1 MDNLNQIR
9 RIISL
14 VVYGSISLIIALII
28 VRILLMLIG
37 SSTESGF
44 VSFIYSTSDTFVGM
58 FRGIYQNIN
67 INAGKSV
74 IEIFTLVALIFYIS
88 VGYLVSKS
96 IRSVV
101 EVDLLQVISN
111 IIDTGFKFVE
121 FLLITRFLL
130 KLTGASTVSQFVSV
144 VYEISNIIYEPFQGI
159 LPGIQVASLGIIFE
173 TSTLIAIIAIIIFD
187 IASESMIAYIN
198 KTAVPS
204 KPKVHKAPAQHVNTQ
219 PIVNVH
225 VPQQQYQPMQYQA
238 PTPNITIQ
246 MPPQQPQPQY
256 VDRRTVQVVS
266 PNQPLQPSYPYA
278 NQNHLESQRP
288 VHNQQMHGQ
297 NYNQP
302 IYNEPM
308 APRDPNN

>member
-14 VVYGSISLIIALII
+14 VVYGAISLIIALII
-28 VRILLMLIG
+28 VRIFLMLIG
-37 SSTESGF
+37 ASTESGF
-44 VSFIYSTSDTFVGM
+44 VTFIYNSSNTFVGM

-88 VGYLVSKS
+88 LGYLISKS
-96 IRSVV
+96 IRSVI
-101 EVDLLQVISN
+101 EADLLQVISN
-111 IIDTGFKFVE
+111 IIDTAFKFVE

-144 VYEISNIIYEPFQGI
+144 IYEISNIIYEPFQGI

-198 KTAVPS
+198 KTATPS
-204 KPKVHKAPAQHVNTQ
+204 KPKAQKIPVVHQ
-219 PIVNVH
+219 PIVNVQ
-225 VPQQQYQPMQYQA
+225 VPQQQYQPVQYQA

-246 MPPQQPQPQY
+246 MPPQQAQPQY
-256 VDRRTVQVVS
+256 VDRRTVQVVA

-288 VHNQQMHGQ
+288 VHSQQMHGQ
-297 NYNQP
+297 NYNPP